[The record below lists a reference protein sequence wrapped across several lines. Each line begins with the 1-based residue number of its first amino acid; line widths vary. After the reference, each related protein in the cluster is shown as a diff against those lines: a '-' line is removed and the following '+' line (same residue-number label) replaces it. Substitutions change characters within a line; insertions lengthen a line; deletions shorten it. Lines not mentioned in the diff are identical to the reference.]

1 MLLHQNQIFLVKTKR
16 KRSKIVHNLV
26 AGVLEGRLVSDRP
39 EPPSCV
45 VHNPVGP

>member
-1 MLLHQNQIFLVKTKR
+1 MLLYQTQILLVKTKR

-26 AGVLEGRLVSDRP
+26 AGVLEGRLVSDRS

-45 VHNPVGP
+45 IHHPVGP